1 MLLRDILFVLITT
14 VAVYASIYAPQP
26 ILPLLAGEF
35 GLTTSGGALL
45 MTAVLLPLSFAPLF
59 YGLLLESQPAKRM
72 LLITIGILSLLQA
85 AFGVAESYGL
95 LIATRLLQG
104 ACVPA
109 ILAALTSYLAYTVDR
124 EHIQRAM
131 TYFVT
136 ANIMGGFVGRVLS
149 GWVATNVGWR
159 YAFFLIALAL
169 GGCFVAVSRMKA
181 DSRMSVSSVNL
192 SAVVPILR
200 NGNIARLYAVA
211 FAIFFAFMALLTFL
225 PFRLKE
231 IDPSYSAFVI
241 GMMYSGYLM
250 GMIVSAGA
258 TRIIGFFGGERRAMT
273 IGLAYSPFPCCSS
286 TCPAARR
293 FSPSCFSCAAACS
306 SCTPRHG
313 YDEQAGQRTP
323 GRCQRPLH
331 FHLLYG
337 GGTGLLAA
345 RPDLPGLRLGGL
357 HRHTDCSHRRGRRHH
372 PGPAGSGLKTVE
384 KKKASWN
391 PAGLLALFS
400 LLNQSGCRCFIY
412 KAIII
417 TVPVLEAELAGFANL
432 HRPVVNMLLARDL
445 GMIVQV
451 FHLSP

>member
-1 MLLRDILFVLITT
+1 MLLRDTFFVLIPTT
-14 VAVYASIYAPQP
+14 TVYASIYAPQP

-72 LLITIGILSLLQA
+72 LLVTIGILSLLQA

-95 LIATRLLQG
+95 LIANRLLQG

-169 GGCFVAVSRMKA
+169 GGCFVAVLRMKA

-192 SAVVPILR
+192 SAIVPILR

-241 GMMYSGYLM
+241 GMMYSGYIM

-273 IGLAYSPFPCCSS
+273 IGLAIFAVSMLLINVPSG
-286 TCPAARR
+286 AAIFAIMFFMCGGMFFVHATAMGTMNKLATENR
-293 FSPSCFSCAAACS
+293 AVAN
-306 SCTPRHG
+306 G
-313 YDEQAGQRTP
+313 
-323 GRCQRPLH
+323 
-331 FHLLYG
+331 LYISIYY
-337 GGTGLLAA
+337 TGAVLGSW
-345 RPDLPGLRLGGL
+345 LPGLIYQELGWGAFTGVL
-357 HRHTDCSHRRGRRHH
+357 T
-372 PGPAGSGLKTVE
+372 A
-384 KKKASWN
+384 
-391 PAGLLALFS
+391 
-400 LLNQSGCRCFIY
+400 
-412 KAIII
+412 AIIGAVFI
-417 TVPVLEAELAGFANL
+417 TRGLRVSG
-432 HRPVVNMLLARDL
+432 
-445 GMIVQV
+445 
-451 FHLSP
+451 